1 MKISAIILIIF
12 GFVNA
17 ASAQTLNP
25 SHPFSDSWVISGE
38 GGITIG
44 DTDFPDTKIDYTG
57 RGLLEYFLPTSSS
70 SIFGMRLL
78 FGAGYIA
85 GKGIVS
91 TSPVYSNIDEI
102 RTEFYHVGL
111 GLTYSFSLGKVVQ
124 PYLNTSVSYFAFNPL
139 DKNGFE
145 LPGNA
150 NDNYTKNDF
159 NFIGEFGFRFL
170 VSEKISL
177 NTSYAYNFIVDDN
190 IDDIITNDQDDR
202 FHSFYGGVSY
212 YFLSDNDSD
221 EDGVKDSKD
230 MCLNTP
236 PNVVVDEFGC
246 PLDSDNDKIADYL
259 DICPETPSNVK
270 VDKNGCPVDLDQD
283 GIADYLDK
291 CPNSKLNVEVDN
303 YGCEKI
309 KVVEEIITEKEE
321 VVTTEF
327 DYISESS
334 ITFLIGKTDIL
345 PDQKNLLDK
354 ILTKMEEQEKN
365 KWAII
370 GYADNLGS
378 EDDNIKLSLNR
389 ANNVAAYL
397 INNGIKKERL
407 QVYGFGSN
415 IPLADNSTEFGRALN
430 RRVEIIDINKFADR
444 NSLIRS
450 ISISSYAFSEEY
462 SVGNL
467 IFTDGKYYCIQVSSW
482 KDINK
487 ANEEV
492 AKLNAKGHTAFWI
505 EALSEVTGN
514 KRYRVRIGYFESLMA
529 AKEYQKRIR

>member
-1 MKISAIILIIF
+1 MKISIITLIIF
-12 GFVNA
+12 GFVTL
-17 ASAQTLNP
+17 ASAQTLKP
-25 SHPFSDSWVISGE
+25 VHPFSNSWVISGE
-38 GGITIG
+38 GGLIIG

-85 GKGIVS
+85 GKGIAS

-111 GLTYSFSLGKVVQ
+111 GLTYSLSLGKVVQ

-212 YFLSDNDSD
+212 YFLADNDGD

-230 MCLNTP
+230 MCPNTP
-236 PNVVVDEFGC
+236 FNVSVDEFGC

-259 DICPETPSNVK
+259 DLCPETPANVN
-270 VDKNGCPVDLDQD
+270 VDKDGCPVDLDKD

-291 CPNSKLNVEVDN
+291 CPDSKLNVEVDN

-309 KVVEEIITEKEE
+309 KVIEETKPEE
-321 VVTTEF
+321 EEAENVVF
-327 DYISESS
+327 DYIAQSS
-334 ITFLIGKTDIL
+334 ITFLSGKADLL
-345 PDQKNLLDK
+345 PDQKILLNK
-354 ILTKMEEQEKN
+354 IIANMEENVKM

-378 EDDNIKLSLNR
+378 EDDNIKLSLTR

-397 INNGIKKERL
+397 INNGIEKEKL

-415 IPLADNSTEFGRALN
+415 IPLADNSVEFGRALN
-430 RRVEIIDINKFADR
+430 RRVEIIDMNKFAER
-444 NSLIRS
+444 NSFIRT
-450 ISISSYAFSEEY
+450 ISINNYEFSEEY

-467 IFTDGKYYCIQVSSW
+467 IFTDGKNYCIQVSSW
-482 KDINK
+482 KNINK

-492 AKLNAKGHTAFWI
+492 AKLIDKGHTAFWI

-514 KRYRVRIGYFESLMA
+514 TRYRVRIGYFESLIA